1 MVIAAKVAEGIS
13 LGDGYRIVVDKSENN
28 KNSKIQFA
36 NNFIHVIGGQQ
47 LTWPPITSPSN
58 SPVEESKI
66 APESKDQGL
75 TKQQAIEQQY
85 RNEMG
90 FSLVMQEIINSK
102 KALIGHNCMYDW
114 LYCYNQFVDK
124 LPDTFSH
131 FVQDWNEKFPNT
143 YDNKVLAFNSRAFFK
158 TGLGDLFEKVTTD
171 DKYKKNLRFK
181 FDLKN
186 GCSNYDG
193 TAMLSH
199 YHEAAYDAH
208 MTGVVF
214 GHILKLK
221 ELDNAKY

>member
-1 MVIAAKVAEGIS
+1 
-13 LGDGYRIVVDKSENN
+13 
-28 KNSKIQFA
+28 
-36 NNFIHVIGGQQ
+36 
-47 LTWPPITSPSN
+47 
-58 SPVEESKI
+58 
-66 APESKDQGL
+66 
-75 TKQQAIEQQY
+75 
-85 RNEMG
+85 
-90 FSLVMQEIINSK
+90 
-102 KALIGHNCMYDW
+102 MYDW

-124 LPDTFSH
+124 LPDTFSQ

-143 YDNKVLAFNSRAFFK
+143 FDNKVLAFNSKAFFK
-158 TGLGDLFEKVTTD
+158 TGLGELFEKVTND

-193 TAMLSH
+193 TGMLSH

-221 ELDNAKY
+221 EIDNLRYSSNSREERKGGRNN